1 MPSPNIYSGI
11 GGRLQ
16 PSSSMGTGPY
26 VYDPVL
32 EAKYGPNRSISRT
45 KKTAA
50 PKARMAGGPIK
61 GGIGA
66 LIYRLTDMV
75 IPDIA
80 REAFRGGLILTGQDT
95 KSFDDYHAHKPIV
108 RNLGGVSYDIGTR
121 EGFEGY
127 EKAKSRGEKDST
139 PKASLNRRKKEPER
153 SESRNIYEPDIVEDL
168 TPKTYNLLPPE
179 TDDNPLP
186 PKTDDNPLQPDPDDN
201 PPPSETDDNPPPVIE
216 EGVDLNTGQRGIAR
230 LDPNAVDLEGVMYR
244 SNFEKGQENMPAMQE
259 YFGSLNTPGLDE
271 WAKAN
276 PALAYKEFKKAGQPD
291 MGAIKIE
298 DSEVS
303 LANQFKN
310 NYITEITELLSN
322 KDFDAF
328 PEMGEINK
336 KIGFDIILDPELME
350 RMRQRYTEGFRL
362 F

>member
-26 VYDPVL
+26 VYDPAL
-32 EAKYGPNRSISRT
+32 EAKYGPNRSINRT
-45 KKTAA
+45 KTAA

-61 GGIGA
+61 GGIGS
-66 LIYRLTDMV
+66 LIYGLADMV

-80 REAFRGGLILTGQDT
+80 REAFRGGLVVTGQDT
-95 KSFDDYHAHKPIV
+95 KSFDDYHANKPIV

-127 EKAKSRGEKDST
+127 EKAKSRGENVST

-153 SESRNIYEPDIVEDL
+153 SESRNIYEPDIEEDL
-168 TPKTYNLLPPE
+168 TPE
-179 TDDNPLP
+179 T
-186 PKTDDNPLQPDPDDN
+186 DDN
-201 PPPSETDDNPPPVIE
+201 PPPSETDNNPPPVIE
-216 EGVDLNTGQRGIAR
+216 DGVDLNTGQRGIAR

-276 PALAYKEFKKAGQPD
+276 PALAYKEFKKSGQPD

-303 LANQFKN
+303 MANQFKN
-310 NYITEITELLSN
+310 NYMTEITELLSN
-322 KDFDAF
+322 EDFNPY
-328 PEMGEINK
+328 PELGGVAK
-336 KIGFDIILDPELME
+336 KIGFDLNLDPELIE
-350 RMRQRYTEGFRL
+350 KMRKRYTEGFGL